1 MLALVLLLAAAEPA
15 PADGDEALRRRVAA
29 QPAVVR
35 DYFQRRANCN
45 HWGGEEPYDADRR
58 REIDAALKD
67 LRCETI
73 EAEAIF
79 LRRHFAARP
88 ETLAVIELADE
99 QTGW

>member
-1 MLALVLLLAAAEPA
+1 MLALILLLAAAQPGPA
-15 PADGDEALRRRVAA
+15 ASGEALRRRVAA

-35 DYFQRRANCN
+35 DYFSRRANCN
-45 HWGGEEPYDADRR
+45 HFGGEEPYDADRR
-58 REIDAALKD
+58 REIAAALKD